1 MTAPDASSLL
11 LALAVLVLVCQGMAA
26 LARRLGQPSV
36 VGEIIGGVLLG
47 PTLFDGRLTDAL
59 FPTEARPLLGA
70 FANVGVALFMFLVGL
85 EFDRRLVRQQV
96 GTMGWLS
103 AGSLV
108 VPFGLGTVFA
118 LWLLG
123 NHPSRQPMVFV
134 VFLGTAMAVTAF
146 PVLARIIVDRGLLTS
161 RVGGLSLALAAV
173 GDVIAWTV
181 LAVVVAVVGAEGHS
195 WRLLLLLP
203 YAAAMVFVVPWL
215 LRRRVVARLPQRVHL
230 LLVTAGVLASGA
242 ATEWMGLHLI
252 FGAFL
257 FGIVVPR
264 TGLPGGFREGLG
276 TSVEPLASF
285 LMPIYFVVAGFRV
298 DLSQL
303 DATAIGELLLIL
315 LVASGGKLLGV
326 YGGARAA
333 RLDHRSSLALAT
345 LMNVRGLTEL
355 VLLTVGLSL
364 GLLDPE
370 LYSLMV
376 VMAVVTTVASGPL
389 LRMSIGAPPKDGEAP
404 GPRVP
409 AAAPGEGDREQRAT
423 KQP

>member
-1 MTAPDASSLL
+1 MSSLL
-11 LALAVLVLVCQGMAA
+11 LALAALVLVCQVMAA

-36 VGEIIGGVLLG
+36 VGEIVGGLLLG
-47 PTLFDGRLTDAL
+47 PTLFGGRVTDTL
-59 FPTEARPLLGA
+59 FPADTRSLLGA

-85 EFDRRLVRQQV
+85 EFDPRVVRRSA
-96 GTMGWLS
+96 GMMGWLC

-108 VPFGLGTVFA
+108 VPFGLGA
-118 LWLLG
+118 LLAFRLLG
-123 NHPSRQPMVFV
+123 DHPSREPVVFV

-146 PVLARIIVDRGLLTS
+146 PVLARIIVDFGLLAS
-161 RVGGLSLALAAV
+161 RVGGLALALAAV

-181 LAVVVAVVGAEGHS
+181 LAVVVLVAAGGHS
-195 WRLLLLLP
+195 WHLLLLLP

-215 LRRRVVARLPQRVHL
+215 LRRQVVGRLPQSAATP
-230 LLVTAGVLASGA
+230 LVVAGVLASGG

-257 FGIVVPR
+257 FGLVVPR
-264 TGLPGGFREGLG
+264 TGLRGGFRERLG
-276 TSVEPLASF
+276 TSIEPLASF

-298 DLSQL
+298 DLSHL
-303 DATAIGELLLIL
+303 DVTAIGELLLIL
-315 LVASGGKLLGV
+315 LVAGGGKLLGV

-333 RLDHRSSLALAT
+333 RLDHRSAAMLAT

-364 GLLDPE
+364 GILDAD

-376 VMAVVTTVASGPL
+376 VMAVVTTVVSGPL
-389 LRMSIGAPPKDGEAP
+389 LRLSSGSSLKGEGAPGARLPTPSRSE
-404 GPRVP
+404 
-409 AAAPGEGDREQRAT
+409 EGR
-423 KQP
+423 

>member
-1 MTAPDASSLL
+1 MSAPDASSLL
-11 LALAVLVLVCQGMAA
+11 LALAVLVLVCQVMAA

-36 VGEIIGGVLLG
+36 IGEIVGGLLLG
-47 PTLFDGRLTDAL
+47 PTLFAGRLTDTL
-59 FPTEARPLLGA
+59 FPTDVRPLLSA

-85 EFDRRLVRQQV
+85 EFDRRVVRRRV
-96 GTMGWLS
+96 GSMGWLG

-108 VPFGLGTVFA
+108 VPFGLGALLA

-123 NHPSRQPMVFV
+123 DHPSRHPAVFV
-134 VFLGTAMAVTAF
+134 VFLGAAMAVTAF
-146 PVLARIIVDRGLLTS
+146 PVLARIIIDHGLLSS
-161 RVGGLSLALAAV
+161 RVGGLALALAAV

-181 LAVVVAVVGAEGHS
+181 LAVVVALVGAGHS

-203 YAAAMVFVVPWL
+203 YAATMVFVVPWL
-215 LRRRVVARLPQRVHL
+215 LRGRVVGRLRQRTIV
-230 LLVTAGVLASGA
+230 LLVIAGLLASGA

-257 FGIVVPR
+257 FGLVVPR
-264 TGLPGGFREGLG
+264 TGLRGGFREELV

-298 DLSQL
+298 DLSHL
-303 DATAIGELLLIL
+303 DATAFGELLLIL

-333 RLDHRSSLALAT
+333 RLDHRSALTLAT
-345 LMNVRGLTEL
+345 LMNVRGLTEI

-364 GLLDPE
+364 GILDPG

-376 VMAVVTTVASGPL
+376 VMAVVTTVLSGPL
-389 LRMSIGAPPKDGEAP
+389 LRSIIGSSAKGDGAIGA
-404 GPRVP
+404 RIP
-409 AAAPGEGDREQRAT
+409 ASSPSEDDREHPPIR
-423 KQP
+423 QP